1 MSSQDKIKQKNENTL
16 IACSHIYKLK
26 MAGLKARIIILIC
39 HIEGIFHKLIR
50 NQATEYIENSIFSA
64 LQEGTTKE
72 KLLLSRFM
80 QLLHRKMLIKA
91 KDDSL
96 CYADAWDSG
105 TPHYGTL
112 ASAKLKLPRSQKC
125 HDMPHT

>member
-1 MSSQDKIKQKNENTL
+1 MRSQDKIKPKNDKTL
-16 IACSHIYKLK
+16 IACSYVNKLK
-26 MAGLKARIIILIC
+26 MASLKARIIILIC
-39 HIEGIFHKLIR
+39 HIEGMFHKLIR
-50 NQATEYIENSIFSA
+50 NQAVEYIGNSLFSA
-64 LQEGTTKE
+64 LQEGTTEE